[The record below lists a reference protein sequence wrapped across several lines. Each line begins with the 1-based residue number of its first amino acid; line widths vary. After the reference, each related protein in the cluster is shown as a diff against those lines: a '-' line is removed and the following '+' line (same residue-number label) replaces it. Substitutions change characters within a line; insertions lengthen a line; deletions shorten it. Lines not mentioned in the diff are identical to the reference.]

1 MADLS
6 KVLGGPWSP
15 PPEKR
20 IAPPEEQLI
29 DAIRAAGLEQPDQ
42 VIMDGKLHRF
52 RSGTKGSA
60 KAGDKS
66 GWYVVF
72 GDGIPAG
79 RFGCWRMGFES
90 P

>member
-29 DAIRAAGLEQPDQ
+29 DAMTPKEAIATEPR
-42 VIMDGKLHRF
+42 V
-52 RSGTKGSA
+52 
-60 KAGDKS
+60 
-66 GWYVVF
+66 
-72 GDGIPAG
+72 
-79 RFGCWRMGFES
+79 
-90 P
+90 